1 MKLGFTYLN
10 SFFLPAI
17 LILILILFAAANL
30 FLVPAVQYAV
40 FSSPLKQKSL
50 PDSVVVSEK
59 ELVQLREKADLL
71 QKKMN
76 RLASPGKT
84 YLIINTTENKFRLYN
99 GNQQLRSGLCS
110 TGSFIHLEADS
121 TKNWIFETPKG
132 VLTVRNKIP
141 HPVWRKPDWAFIE
154 EGLEP
159 PPLNH
164 PSRYEYGVLGDYALD
179 LGNGYLIHGTLYQRF
194 LGQSVTHGCIR
205 LNDEDLASVYQ
216 TLVPGSKVYIY

>member
-1 MKLGFTYLN
+1 MKPGFTYLN
-10 SFFLPAI
+10 SFYLLAVF
-17 LILILILFAAANL
+17 ILILILFTAANL
-30 FLVPAVQYAV
+30 FLVPAVQYSV
-40 FSSPLKQKSL
+40 FTSALKQKSL

-59 ELVQLREKADLL
+59 ELIQLKEKADLL

-110 TGSFIHLEADS
+110 TGSFIHLEADNS
-121 TKNWIFETPKG
+121 KNWIFETPKG

-141 HPVWRKPDWAFIE
+141 NPVWRKPDWAFIE

-159 PPLNH
+159 PPFNH
-164 PSRYEYGVLGDYALD
+164 HSRYEYGVLGDYALD

-205 LNDEDLASVYQ
+205 LNDADLYSIYHSLEV
-216 TLVPGSKVYIY
+216 GSKVYIY